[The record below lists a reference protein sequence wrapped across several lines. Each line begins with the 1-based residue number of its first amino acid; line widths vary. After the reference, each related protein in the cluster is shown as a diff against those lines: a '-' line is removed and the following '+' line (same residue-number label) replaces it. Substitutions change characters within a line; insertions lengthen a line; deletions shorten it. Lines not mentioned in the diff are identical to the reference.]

1 MEEVHAPGQDA
12 LAASMLVQQY
22 PGQHNGLPTAP
33 LGAEHAP
40 QEIKQEH
47 MQLAHANGQ
56 EAAHTAEPSAAA
68 AAAEPERKRRHKWG
82 PPAAGEF
89 ANQEQKPKKRKSRW
103 ESSTDIIVPSSN
115 AGQILIPGQL
125 PKEVTICGG
134 LKVRLQ
140 AAVAV
145 RGPLLAP
152 SSSDCYCWAIAV
164 AV

>member
-1 MEEVHAPGQDA
+1 MEELHAPGQDA
-12 LAASMLVQQY
+12 LAAGMLVQQY
-22 PGQHNGLPTAP
+22 PGNDLPTAP

-56 EAAHTAEPSAAA
+56 EAGGAQTAEPSAAA

-103 ESSTDIIVPSSN
+103 ESSTDIIVPASN

-134 LKVRLQ
+134 LKVGLQ

-145 RGPLLAP
+145 RGPLSA
-152 SSSDCYCWAIAV
+152 SNSINCYC
-164 AV
+164 